1 MNAFH
6 LLQILLP
13 DLTPKNSKLHF
24 AITNGKEN
32 PLDVYYQGDFQEWQR
47 QQLKR
52 NFDRK
57 YVVSFIAMPTPNLWL
72 FAGVHL
78 SDIPTQ
84 REDCIYYPLVEIQET
99 KELDGRL
106 IISFDKK
113 NVDNKFVRQSY
124 LLTENWVEKLNV
136 AEVLAQA
143 LDFAKFPSFKSV
155 HISFSQLKT
164 IVKKSLSDWQSA
176 LSSVAGVY
184 LIADKSSGK
193 LYVGSAT
200 GEGGIWQRWAE
211 YATNLHGNNRQLIEL
226 KKQFGDV
233 HFENFYFSILEIA
246 DTHSSEN
253 EILVRES
260 HWKNVLLTR
269 QFGYNDN
276 Y

>member
-6 LLQILLP
+6 LLQMLLP

-233 HFENFYFSILEIA
+233 PFENFYFSILEIA

-276 Y
+276 

>member
-84 REDCIYYPLVEIQET
+84 RQDCIYNPLVEIQET

-106 IISFDKK
+106 MSRDDKK

-276 Y
+276 

>member
-6 LLQILLP
+6 LLQMLLP

-193 LYVGSAT
+193 LYVGNAT

-246 DTHSSEN
+246 DTHSSEI

-276 Y
+276 

>member
-1 MNAFH
+1 M
-6 LLQILLP
+6 LLP

-276 Y
+276 

>member
-6 LLQILLP
+6 LLQMLLP

-184 LIADKSSGK
+184 LIADKNSGK

-233 HFENFYFSILEIA
+233 PFENFYFSILEIA

-276 Y
+276 

>member
-84 REDCIYYPLVEIQET
+84 REDCIYYPLVEKQET

-276 Y
+276 

>member
-193 LYVGSAT
+193 LYIGSAT

-226 KKQFGDV
+226 KRQFGDV
-233 HFENFYFSILEIA
+233 PFENFYFSILEIA

-276 Y
+276 

>member
-47 QQLKR
+47 QQLRR

-276 Y
+276 

>member
-113 NVDNKFVRQSY
+113 NVDNKFVRQPY

-226 KKQFGDV
+226 KKQFGEV
-233 HFENFYFSILEIA
+233 PFENFYFSILEIA

-276 Y
+276 

>member
-269 QFGYNDN
+269 QFGYSDN
-276 Y
+276 

>member
-6 LLQILLP
+6 LLQMLLP

-276 Y
+276 

>member
-6 LLQILLP
+6 LLQMLLP

-260 HWKNVLLTR
+260 HWKNVLFTR
-269 QFGYNDN
+269 QFGYNN
-276 Y
+276 N

>member
-200 GEGGIWQRWAE
+200 GQGGIWQRWAE

-226 KKQFGDV
+226 KKQFGEV
-233 HFENFYFSILEIA
+233 PFENFYFSILEIA

-276 Y
+276 

>member
-84 REDCIYYPLVEIQET
+84 REDCIYYPLVEIHET

-276 Y
+276 

>member
-200 GEGGIWQRWAE
+200 GKGGIWQRWAE

-226 KKQFGDV
+226 KRQFGDV
-233 HFENFYFSILEIA
+233 PFENFYFSILEIA

-276 Y
+276 

>member
-276 Y
+276 

>member
-233 HFENFYFSILEIA
+233 PFENFYFSILEIA

-276 Y
+276 

>member
-260 HWKNVLLTR
+260 HWKNVLFTR
-269 QFGYNDN
+269 QFGYNN
-276 Y
+276 N

>member
-226 KKQFGDV
+226 KKQFGEV
-233 HFENFYFSILEIA
+233 PFENFYFSILEIA

-276 Y
+276 

>member
-6 LLQILLP
+6 LLQMLLP

-226 KKQFGDV
+226 KKQFGEV
-233 HFENFYFSILEIA
+233 PFENFYFSILEIA

-276 Y
+276 

>member
-124 LLTENWVEKLNV
+124 LLTENWVKKLNV

-276 Y
+276 

>member
-99 KELDGRL
+99 KELDGGL

-276 Y
+276 

>member
-176 LSSVAGVY
+176 LSSVSGVY

-276 Y
+276 

>member
-200 GEGGIWQRWAE
+200 GQGGIWQRWAE

-276 Y
+276 

>member
-124 LLTENWVEKLNV
+124 LLTENWVEKLNI

-276 Y
+276 

>member
-113 NVDNKFVRQSY
+113 NVDDRFVRQSY

-276 Y
+276 

>member
-6 LLQILLP
+6 LLQMLLP

-57 YVVSFIAMPTPNLWL
+57 YVVSFIAMPTPNLQL

-78 SDIPTQ
+78 SGIPTQ
-84 REDCIYYPLVEIQET
+84 REDCIYYPLVETQET

-113 NVDNKFVRQSY
+113 NDDNKFVRQSY
-124 LLTENWVEKLNV
+124 LLTENWVEKLNI

-211 YATNLHGNNRQLIEL
+211 YATNSHGNNRQLIEL

-233 HFENFYFSILEIA
+233 PFENFYFSILEIA

-276 Y
+276 

>member
-78 SDIPTQ
+78 SDTPTQ
-84 REDCIYYPLVEIQET
+84 REDCIYYPLVEISET

-276 Y
+276 

>member
-6 LLQILLP
+6 LLQMLLP

-84 REDCIYYPLVEIQET
+84 REDCIYYPLVEIRET

-226 KKQFGDV
+226 KKQFGEV
-233 HFENFYFSILEIA
+233 PFEDFYFSILEIA

-276 Y
+276 

>member
-226 KKQFGDV
+226 KRQFGDV
-233 HFENFYFSILEIA
+233 PFENFYFSILEIA

-276 Y
+276 